1 VADPRRAR
9 LRIDAFAPA
18 QNMPGWL
25 QAYNDV
31 QPVSV
36 VVKAMR
42 ALSIGGPTATPVVHA
57 VLWLTALVAV
67 FAPARSSPVPQCA

>member
-1 VADPRRAR
+1 
-9 LRIDAFAPA
+9 
-18 QNMPGWL
+18 MPGPL

-42 ALSIGGPTATPVVHA
+42 ALSIGSDNTGLYVMQA
-57 VLWLTALVAV
+57 VLWCFALIAI
-67 FAPARSSPVPQCA
+67 FAPLAVRKYRRAA